1 MVRWALASSLALTTL
16 LTSPAASAQIQG
28 CGADFVECA
37 SAPISFRH
45 RIGLPIN
52 VDLDTGWVPAGLPV
66 QARFRAALVGGT
78 EVRMAGQL
86 VAGWPTP
93 MVLQAVGDRDGGQL
107 SVDYGV
113 QVSARV
119 RLNLDTGIGRADWE
133 GAIPYVPM
141 IDFRATGMSTFNP
154 WAWNPAVTARG
165 MTARQR
171 VADIPLTDA
180 IIRIPGISGGL
191 TIEISAEIEASWRT
205 SRMTF
210 GLDAEPI
217 TEARPRTQAVFS
229 AGPFAQY
236 SPRVEGEFAHT
247 GTLHVYPS
255 LYVSLLGRRWQLQ
268 VADIPIPLGPFRTAV
283 TTEPSI
289 ARIGLPDIASTVN
302 ELDFGDVRVG
312 ETAERVIPLANTGEG
327 SGRIVNVEG
336 DGPFT
341 APTRAGMLP
350 PRSRAMLVIAF
361 SPVRPGMADG
371 DVVVTTS
378 DPDSPRVRV
387 RVRGNGLPGLL
398 PEDAGVAEDVSVTE
412 DAGVPADVAPA
423 GIVSEADGGC
433 GCRAPGRSGGR
444 RTDLAWIALLGA
456 SLVRRRR
463 PARGGAR

>member
-1 MVRWALASSLALTTL
+1 MARRLLASSLALATTL
-16 LTSPAASAQIQG
+16 TANAASAQIQR
-28 CGADFVECA
+28 CGADFVDCA

-45 RIGLPIN
+45 RVGLQIN
-52 VDLDTGWVPAGLPV
+52 VDLDTGWVPSGLPV

-78 EVRMAGQL
+78 EVRMGGQL

-93 MVLQAVGDRDGGQL
+93 MVLQAVGDRDGGNL

-119 RLNLDTGIGRADWE
+119 RLNLDTGVGTANWE

-141 IDFRATGMSTFNP
+141 IDFRATGMSTFTP
-154 WAWNPAVTARG
+154 WAWNPAVSARG

-180 IIRIPGISGGL
+180 IVRIPGISGGL
-191 TIEISAEIEASWRT
+191 TIEISAEIEAQWRT
-205 SRMTF
+205 TRMTF

-283 TTEPSI
+283 TTDPSM

-312 ETAERVIPLANTGEG
+312 ETAERVIPLANNGEG
-327 SGRIVNVEG
+327 SGRIVSVEAE
-336 DGPFT
+336 GPFH
-341 APTRAGMLP
+341 APTRSGMLP

-361 SPVRPGMADG
+361 TPVRPGMADS
-371 DVVVTTS
+371 DVFVTTS
-378 DPDSPRVRV
+378 DPDTPRVRV
-387 RVRGNGLPGLL
+387 RVRGNGLPGVE
-398 PEDAGVAEDVSVTE
+398 PEDAGVVEDVPPAVD
-412 DAGVPADVAPA
+412 DAGVADDASTA
-423 GIVSEADGGC
+423 GYTSEVQDGC
-433 GCRAPGRSGGR
+433 GCRAPGRSPVRGGGV
-444 RTDLAWIALLGA
+444 AWIAALGA
-456 SLVRRRR
+456 AVLLRRRR
-463 PARGGAR
+463 KDAR